1 MALGGGVF
9 TAQNKKLPGA
19 YINFVSAARAS
30 AVLSERGI
38 AALPISMNWGEAGK
52 VFTLTS
58 EDFIYNSRRILGY
71 DYTDDALMGLRE
83 VFKHAQK
90 VLVYR
95 LDTTATK
102 ATNTFADAKFGGTRG
117 NDLKIVITANAD
129 TPANFDVKT
138 LLGTVEVDLQTNVAT
153 STDNLV
159 DNDFVT
165 WKAGVSL
172 EVTASTPLTGGTN
185 GTVAAANWQTA
196 LIAFESETFNTF
208 GAVTI
213 DSSIVKL
220 VAAWTKRMRDE
231 VGVKFQ
237 SVVYNYAADDKGI
250 INVVSTTTTGN
261 SADLVY
267 WVTGAQAGCA
277 VNRSCTNMVYDG
289 ELAVDVEKSQD
300 DLTDC
305 IDNGQ
310 FVFHKVG
317 DEVRVLTDINS
328 KVTVTEDEG
337 EDFKSN
343 QVIRVIDQYGN
354 DVAVLFNTKY
364 LGIIQNNQSGRISF
378 WNDVVKL
385 QQQLE
390 NLGATE
396 DYDSAD
402 TVVTQGDTKKEVVV
416 NDSLTPVGAMEKLY
430 LTCVVR

>member
-1 MALGGGVF
+1 
-9 TAQNKKLPGA
+9 
-19 YINFVSAARAS
+19 
-30 AVLSERGI
+30 
-38 AALPISMNWGEAGK
+38 
-52 VFTLTS
+52 
-58 EDFIYNSRRILGY
+58 
-71 DYTDDALMGLRE
+71 
-83 VFKHAQK
+83 
-90 VLVYR
+90 
-95 LDTTATK
+95 
-102 ATNTFADAKFGGTRG
+102 
-117 NDLKIVITANAD
+117 
-129 TPANFDVKT
+129 
-138 LLGTVEVDLQTNVAT
+138 
-153 STDNLV
+153 
-159 DNDFVT
+159 
-165 WKAGVSL
+165 
-172 EVTASTPLTGGTN
+172 
-185 GTVAAANWQTA
+185 
-196 LIAFESETFNTF
+196 
-208 GAVTI
+208 
-213 DSSIVKL
+213 
-220 VAAWTKRMRDE
+220 
-231 VGVKFQ
+231 
-237 SVVYNYAADDKGI
+237 
-250 INVVSTTTTGN
+250 
-261 SADLVY
+261 
-267 WVTGAQAGCA
+267 
-277 VNRSCTNMVYDG
+277 MVYDG
-289 ELAVDVEKSQD
+289 EFAVDVEKSQD

-416 NDSLTPVGAMEKLY
+416 NDALTPVGAMEKLY